1 VLEGRLANR
10 VALISG
16 VARGQGRSHAVRL
29 ASEGAHIIGF
39 DLPGAS
45 PHAGYPM
52 ATKDDLAETVRMVEA
67 AGGRIVA
74 GAADVRDASAVQA
87 VVDRGIEALGPVHIV
102 VANAGI
108 ISPGKPFWKISEEQ
122 WNDVIDVNLTGV
134 WRTVKSAIPSML
146 SAGKGGSV
154 ILIASAAAQRGPM
167 GIADY
172 ISAKSGLL
180 GMMRTMA
187 RELARHEIRVNSILP
202 GNVNTDLIHND
213 AMYRQFRPELENPV
227 LADVEPL
234 FRRTQLMKRPW
245 AEVDDISNAVA
256 FLASDEARNIT
267 SVELPVDLGGI
278 LK

>member
-1 VLEGRLANR
+1 MAGGRLENR

-39 DLPGAS
+39 DLPGPS
-45 PHAGYPM
+45 PHVGYPL
-52 ATKDDLAETVRMVEA
+52 ATKEDLAETVRLVEA
-67 AGGRIVA
+67 VGGRIVA
-74 GAADVRDASAVQA
+74 GTADVRDGQAVQA
-87 VVDRGIEALGPVHIV
+87 VVDRGIDALGPVNVV

-134 WRTVKSAIPSML
+134 WRTVKAAVPSML
-146 SAGKGGSV
+146 SAGNGGSV
-154 ILIASAAAQRGPM
+154 ILIASAAAVRGPM

-187 RELARHEIRVNSILP
+187 RELARHDIRVNSILP
-202 GNVNTDLIHND
+202 GNVSTDLIHND
-213 AMYRQFRPELENPV
+213 AMYRQFRPELENPTIE
-227 LADVEPL
+227 DVEPH
-234 FRRTQLMKRPW
+234 FRRTMLLRRPW
-245 AEVDDISNAVA
+245 AEVQDISNAVA
-256 FLASDEARNIT
+256 FLASDESRNIT
-267 SVELPVDLGGI
+267 SIEFPVDLGGI

>member
-1 VLEGRLANR
+1 MLEGRLANR

-87 VVDRGIEALGPVHIV
+87 VVDRGIEVLGPVHVV

-187 RELARHEIRVNSILP
+187 RELARHDIRVNSILP